1 MEYQPGHGCSTSVA
15 TGRGELEHGPQ
26 GLGLEQI
33 RENRAIR
40 SDTCFHALCSLERQ
54 GDERSAEAVQ
64 GGQVLESQVLKGW
77 VLEGP
82 ER

>member
-1 MEYQPGHGCSTSVA
+1 MLCVVWK
-15 TGRGELEHGPQ
+15 GRGM
-26 GLGLEQI
+26 
-33 RENRAIR
+33 
-40 SDTCFHALCSLERQ
+40 
-54 GDERSAEAVQ
+54 SAEAVQ